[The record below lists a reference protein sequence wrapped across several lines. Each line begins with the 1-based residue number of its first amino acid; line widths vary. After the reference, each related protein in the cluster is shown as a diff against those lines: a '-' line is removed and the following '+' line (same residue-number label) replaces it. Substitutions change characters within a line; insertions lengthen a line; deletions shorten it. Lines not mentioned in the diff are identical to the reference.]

1 MMVVVVVVVVV
12 VGVKPMQCT
21 SGKGG
26 ARELKISEARVPGVV
41 GGKGFFRSVADR
53 PRTCRARGGE
63 TSNNPLAAAVL
74 LPPSQ
79 ISTPVRRRVSSRSKG
94 SGSFLFFG
102 QVQAGHGRISRGR
115 GVTEMGGRE
124 EREVVCM
131 SVCVYMCDGQRD
143 EQGASGGWRRRNQ
156 GVVCRVRI
164 CFPSG

>member
-1 MMVVVVVVVVV
+1 MMAVVVVVVVV

-63 TSNNPLAAAVL
+63 TSNHPLAAAVL

-79 ISTPVRRRVSSRSKG
+79 ISTPVRRRVSSRSTG
-94 SGSFLFFG
+94 PGSFLFFG
-102 QVQAGHGRISRGR
+102 LLFFYPLAPPSF
-115 GVTEMGGRE
+115 
-124 EREVVCM
+124 
-131 SVCVYMCDGQRD
+131 
-143 EQGASGGWRRRNQ
+143 ASG
-156 GVVCRVRI
+156 VR
-164 CFPSG
+164 FFFVAFFFSADKL